1 MAVSRH
7 GGFKKVSCGVSMS
20 RRREERRCSR
30 CSDPAMPA
38 PCGPRTRLPAGNMAH
53 IHECGRPR
61 YTSTSCTTPPGT
73 VTLAP
78 DITFAW
84 LLGTSHGHTPSTI
97 HIRRQAWQGHA
108 RVRHALLLR
117 SRLLQTVAP
126 KHRSKLKLCQQA
138 GINSSSSDSSCS
150 TGAATAPAPARR
162 RRHQRR
168 CRARRRRR
176 QRRRLNSAARTA
188 MKTASIVAAHA
199 TQHQRRPQPRAGP
212 RAPDAS
218 PPPLTTYGLH
228 ASIRGP

>member
-1 MAVSRH
+1 
-7 GGFKKVSCGVSMS
+7 MS

-176 QRRRLNSAARTA
+176 QRRRLDSADRTA
-188 MKTASIVAAHA
+188 MRTASYSQHSGSACNTASAAA
-199 TQHQRRPQPRAGP
+199 AASGRSASARCLPTPADNLRPACTYPR
-212 RAPDAS
+212 
-218 PPPLTTYGLH
+218 PL
-228 ASIRGP
+228 R